1 MTMMNPIA
9 TIAVA
14 ILGAAAASFAVIE
27 TRSAPPAPP
36 TDGALKEELGKL
48 RAEVAELRR
57 APSPQTAP
65 ASSADRTAVPT
76 LTDEQIAQALER
88 YLTTHADK
96 LAANAALAGASA
108 EGAVD
113 VKGMF
118 ASLLKGSRFFDH
130 SDLYKKAFA
139 AGKMDELVGMFEQN
153 AKDNPKDTQAQMD
166 LANSYIAWLQM
177 DPSKGRELGL
187 RTDQQFDKVLAL
199 DENHWEARFDKAVSY
214 SFWPKFLGKDKDAIA
229 NFERLADQQ
238 DSMPVE
244 DSQAQTYLFLG
255 NLLEQRDP
263 AHAREVWQR
272 GLRRHPNNADLQKKV
287 GQ

>member
-14 ILGAAAASFAVIE
+14 ILGAAAASFAVIG
-27 TRSAPPAPP
+27 TRSTPPAPPP
-36 TDGALKEELGKL
+36 TDGALKEELSKL
-48 RAEVAELRR
+48 RAEVDELRR
-57 APSPQTAP
+57 APSPQAAP
-65 ASSADRTAVPT
+65 AAAERTALPT
-76 LTDEQIAQALER
+76 LTDEQIAQALEH
-88 YLTTHADK
+88 YLATHADK
-96 LAANAALAGASA
+96 LAANAVLAGAPA

-113 VKGMF
+113 VKGTF
-118 ASLLKGSRFFDH
+118 ASLLKGSRFFEH
-130 SDLYKKAFA
+130 GDLYKKIFA
-139 AGKMDELVGMFEQN
+139 AGKMDELVAMFEQN
-153 AKDNPKDTQAQMD
+153 AKDSPKDAQAQMD
-166 LANSYIAWLQM
+166 LANAYIAWLQL

-238 DSMPVE
+238 DKMPVE

-255 NLLEQRDP
+255 NLFEQRDP

-272 GLRRHPNNADLQKKV
+272 GLRRHPNNTELQKKL

>member
-36 TDGALKEELGKL
+36 PTDGALKEALAKL
-48 RAEVAELRR
+48 RAEVDELRR

-65 ASSADRTAVPT
+65 APAERTAVPA

-96 LAANAALAGASA
+96 LPIDAALAGAA
-108 EGAVD
+108 GTATD
-113 VKGMF
+113 VKGTF

-130 SDLYKKAFA
+130 GDLYKKVFA

-153 AKDNPKDTQAQMD
+153 AKDNPKDAQAQMD
-166 LANSYIAWLQM
+166 LANAYIAWLQM
-177 DPSKGRELGL
+177 DQSKGRDLGL
-187 RTDQQFDKVLAL
+187 KTDQQFDKVLAL
-199 DENHWEARFDKAVSY
+199 DENHW
-214 SFWPKFLGKDKDAIA
+214 
-229 NFERLADQQ
+229 
-238 DSMPVE
+238 
-244 DSQAQTYLFLG
+244 
-255 NLLEQRDP
+255 
-263 AHAREVWQR
+263 
-272 GLRRHPNNADLQKKV
+272 
-287 GQ
+287 